1 MSWMNASV
9 RGVGIFV
16 YFVVATVW
24 LPDFV
29 LKMDSIASASS
40 FVRDL
45 VVLVI
50 WGAAFV
56 GGLWLLRFG
65 QRKGLV

>member
-1 MSWMNASV
+1 MTWMHAWL
-9 RGVGIFV
+9 RGLAFFV
-16 YFVVATVW
+16 YIVVATVW

-29 LKMDSIASASS
+29 AKLDSVAGASA

-45 VVLVI
+45 VVLTV
-50 WGAAFV
+50 WGTGLVA
-56 GGLWLLRFG
+56 GLWLLRFG

>member
-1 MSWMNASV
+1 MTWMNAWL
-9 RGVGIFV
+9 RGLAFFV
-16 YFVVATVW
+16 YIVIATVW

-29 LKMDSIASASS
+29 VKLDSVAGAAA

-45 VVLVI
+45 IVLGV
-50 WGAAFV
+50 WGAAFI

-65 QRKGLV
+65 QRRGLV

>member
-1 MSWMNASV
+1 MNAWL
-9 RGVGIFV
+9 RGLGFFV
-16 YFVVATVW
+16 YIVIATVW

-29 LKMDSIASASS
+29 AKLDSVAGAEA

-45 VVLVI
+45 IVLAV
-50 WGAAFV
+50 WGAGLV